1 MNIDN
6 ACTILM
12 LKECVYVSFLY
23 CMMADEYGRVTSGQ
37 FQYIFKKHNTV
48 WLVGK
53 FDCVI
58 NNIASFKK

>member
-1 MNIDN
+1 MYDFDVKRMRV
-6 ACTILM
+6 L
-12 LKECVYVSFLY
+12 SFLY
-23 CMMADEYGRVTSGQ
+23 FMMADEYGRVTSGQ
-37 FQYIFKKHNTV
+37 FQHIFKKHNTV